1 MTHAGDL
8 FACLLEVDKTLARGD
23 LRAARALMAEA
34 QDGALQFQQEILAAL
49 REKETLER
57 RLQELTG
64 PATPK
69 FQPRSANVLLMPS
82 RDPAFAAGVK
92 PK

>member
-8 FACLLEVDKTLARGD
+8 FTCLLEVDKTLARGD

-34 QDGALQFQQEILAAL
+34 QDGALRFQQEILTTL
-49 REKETLER
+49 REKEALER
-57 RLQELTG
+57 RLQEFTSV
-64 PATPK
+64 PPPRP
-69 FQPRSANVLLMPS
+69 QPRSANVIPMPLRAS
-82 RDPAFAAGVK
+82 AVTAGVK